1 MDLPHLAHMGSPM
14 TGEDGGTSSL
24 VGTAL
29 APEPE
34 DDDDEEELEDD
45 DEEEDEELDELEDEE
60 ELDDEG
66 FGGERC
72 SASNL

>member
-1 MDLPHLAHMGSPM
+1 MDLPHLAHMGSPT

-24 VGTAL
+24 VRTAL

-34 DDDDEEELEDD
+34 DDDDDELEDD

-66 FGGERC
+66 LGGERC